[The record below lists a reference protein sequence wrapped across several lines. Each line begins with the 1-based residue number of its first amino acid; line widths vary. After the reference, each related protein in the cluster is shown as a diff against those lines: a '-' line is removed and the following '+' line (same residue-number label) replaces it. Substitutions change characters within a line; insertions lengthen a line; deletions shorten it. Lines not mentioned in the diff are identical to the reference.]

1 MTEKGL
7 RETSIVNPSSP
18 PLCAGAS
25 ACTHT
30 FPRPLTEQQFI
41 AVGQL
46 SAGRLPEEHNRN
58 PRSMQ
63 EGEEHKNALFYFI
76 FTSAAQRT
84 ALYGKKKIREIQLWK
99 KARTRSSAPGL
110 TAKVTDGFAPCGHVL
125 WRKSR
130 QNLLPEAVREEEQG
144 RSLGVGS
151 GETRSTEASL
161 QSMMTN

>member
-7 RETSIVNPSSP
+7 RETSIVNLSSP

-30 FPRPLTEQQFI
+30 FPRPHTEQQFI

-63 EGEEHKNALFYFI
+63 EGEGHKNAFYFILFYFY
-76 FTSAAQRT
+76 QRSSKDCVVQ
-84 ALYGKKKIREIQLWK
+84 KKRIREIQLWK
-99 KARTRSSAPGL
+99 RL
-110 TAKVTDGFAPCGHVL
+110 ELGH
-125 WRKSR
+125 
-130 QNLLPEAVREEEQG
+130 LP
-144 RSLGVGS
+144 LD
-151 GETRSTEASL
+151 
-161 QSMMTN
+161 

>member
-30 FPRPLTEQQFI
+30 FPCPHTEQQFI
-41 AVGQL
+41 AVRQL

-63 EGEEHKNALFYFI
+63 EGKNTKKLYFI
-76 FTSAAQRT
+76 LFILFLQAELKGLRCTE
-84 ALYGKKKIREIQLWK
+84 KKKIREIQLWK
-99 KARTRSSAPGL
+99 RQELGHLPLDSQQRSLMA
-110 TAKVTDGFAPCGHVL
+110 
-125 WRKSR
+125 
-130 QNLLPEAVREEEQG
+130 LLPVGMFCGE
-144 RSLGVGS
+144 SLDRACSPRQFGKRNRAEVWV
-151 GETRSTEASL
+151 
-161 QSMMTN
+161 